1 MNSNGHSQ
9 QVELEPRMD
18 VKIGEADAG
27 LNVDTALLPE
37 RMEDLLPEHVAYLS
51 SLPPTRI
58 LGARAIAYEQ
68 NNSALKEQ
76 AKGLRGRS
84 SELEAKL
91 RRVVA
96 LCTGAVESAVDGMVE
111 GLVVAVESERAED
124 AESGKVREFLRR
136 VEAVEG

>member
-1 MNSNGHSQ
+1 
-9 QVELEPRMD
+9 MD

-27 LNVDTALLPE
+27 LEIDAASLPE
-37 RMEDLLPEHVAYLS
+37 RMEDLLPEQVAYLT

-58 LGARAIAYEQ
+58 LGARAVAYEH
-68 NNSALKEQ
+68 NNSALREQ

-96 LCTGAVESAVDGMVE
+96 ICTGVGGSAVEAMVG
-111 GLVVAVESERAED
+111 GLVVAVESERGED
-124 AESGKVREFLRR
+124 VEVGRVREFLRR
-136 VEAVEG
+136 VEEVEA